1 MVTEVKKVLYTAE
14 ASTTGGRDG
23 HARSSDG
30 VLDVDVRVPEAMGGQ
45 GGGTNPEQLFAAG
58 YAACFQSA
66 LGVVSRRK
74 KVDTS
79 GSTVTAKVSIGT
91 IDGGAFGLAVELE
104 ATIPGVDADTA
115 QELLE
120 AAHQVCPYSN
130 ATRGNIDV
138 KVSVAS

>member
-1 MVTEVKKVLYTAE
+1 MVTTLNKVLYTAE

-30 VLDVDVRVPEAMGGQ
+30 VLDVDVRVPEAMGGK

-66 LGVVSRRK
+66 LGVVSRRQ

-79 GSTVTAKVSIGT
+79 GSTVTGKVSIGT
-91 IDGGAFGLAVELE
+91 IDGGAFGLAVELDV
-104 ATIPGVDADTA
+104 AIPGVDADTA
-115 QELLE
+115 QGLAD
-120 AAHQVCPYSN
+120 AAHLVCPYSN
-130 ATRGNIDV
+130 ATRGNIEV
-138 KVSVAS
+138 TINVAS